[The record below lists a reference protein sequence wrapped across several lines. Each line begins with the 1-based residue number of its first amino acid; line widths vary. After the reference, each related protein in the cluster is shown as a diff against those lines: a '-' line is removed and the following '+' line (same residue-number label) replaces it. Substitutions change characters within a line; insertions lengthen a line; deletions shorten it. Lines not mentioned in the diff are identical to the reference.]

1 MDDAGIVTVY
11 TEKPDE
17 PKKEIP
23 CFCFE
28 KTRVRDLIFKV
39 INH

>member
-1 MDDAGIVTVY
+1 MDDTGIVTVC

-28 KTRVRDLIFKV
+28 KNKGAGF
-39 INH
+39 

>member
-1 MDDAGIVTVY
+1 MDDACIVTVC

-28 KTRVRDLIFKV
+28 KNKGAGF
-39 INH
+39 